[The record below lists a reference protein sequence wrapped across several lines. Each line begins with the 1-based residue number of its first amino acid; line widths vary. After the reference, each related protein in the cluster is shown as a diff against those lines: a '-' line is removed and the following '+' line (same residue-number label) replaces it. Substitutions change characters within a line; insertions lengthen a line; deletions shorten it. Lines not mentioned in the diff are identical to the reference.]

1 MNRLNLFHCLQLYTQ
16 VCVFV
21 CLLHEPAPSLREGQV
36 TRGETPRWAKNCLHA
51 GVSQSS
57 HKFVLPP
64 LLVAGTKDLVGLFIQ
79 PNVEDL
85 TGGQYV
91 GKDK

>member
-1 MNRLNLFHCLQLYTQ
+1 MGKKL
-16 VCVFV
+16 
-21 CLLHEPAPSLREGQV
+21 P
-36 TRGETPRWAKNCLHA
+36 PRSR
-51 GVSQSS
+51 VSQSS

-64 LLVAGTKDLVGLFIQ
+64 LLVAAVTSGLVGLFIQ
-79 PNVEDL
+79 PGNVEDL

>member
-1 MNRLNLFHCLQLYTQ
+1 MGKKL
-16 VCVFV
+16 
-21 CLLHEPAPSLREGQV
+21 P
-36 TRGETPRWAKNCLHA
+36 PRSR
-51 GVSQSS
+51 VSQSS

>member
-1 MNRLNLFHCLQLYTQ
+1 MYRLNLFHFLQLRRKY
-16 VCVFV
+16 VCVS
-21 CLLHEPAPSLREGQV
+21 CMNQRHRSGKDKSREERRQGGQKTASTQASRDHLISLS
-36 TRGETPRWAKNCLHA
+36 C
-51 GVSQSS
+51 
-57 HKFVLPP
+57 